1 MVPPLGLKPL
11 PHYEN
16 LRDDST
22 YDSFANSVTVGFE
35 NGGIG
40 QWNWTGGIEISQAEE
55 YRHIVMTGGTL
66 INRGD
71 GWHLS
76 TKSGEHDLPASEPS
90 DVTIQTQF
98 LNDIHTGNWQ
108 TDART
113 AINAAL
119 IGLAAE
125 RSIEENRR
133 VNLSELL

>member
-1 MVPPLGLKPL
+1 
-11 PHYEN
+11 
-16 LRDDST
+16 
-22 YDSFANSVTVGFE
+22 
-35 NGGIG
+35 
-40 QWNWTGGIEISQAEE
+40 
-55 YRHIVMTGGTL
+55 MTGGTL

-76 TKSGEHDLPASEPS
+76 TKSGEHDLPAAEPS